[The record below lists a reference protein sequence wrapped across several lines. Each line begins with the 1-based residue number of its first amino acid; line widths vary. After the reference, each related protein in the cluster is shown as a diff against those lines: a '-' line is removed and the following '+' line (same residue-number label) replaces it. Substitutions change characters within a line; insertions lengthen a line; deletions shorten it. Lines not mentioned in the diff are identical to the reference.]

1 MASVRKRIWTAPD
14 GTSKFAWQVDY
25 RDQSGKR
32 HSKQFQR
39 KKDAEKWLNEA
50 LWEVGRGVHTHD
62 NDSITVADAGKL
74 WLVAKRADAL
84 EPATISA
91 YDQHLRLH
99 INPLCGSV
107 KLSQLSTPVIEGYR
121 DKLINNLS
129 RPMASRVLRS
139 LKAILN
145 EAMRHGYVAQN
156 VAKAV
161 NIKRQARAKSKI
173 TIPSQHKLRCL
184 IEAAKASENPA
195 SFPFYCLLIFGG
207 LRASELRGLSWS
219 YVHLST
225 HKVEVAQRADRAG
238 KIGATKTAA
247 AHRIIPL
254 PEIAINALKAWK
266 LACPITDQNL
276 VFPSLSGKASSWNYL
291 MDHVVDPVQ
300 VDAGEFDSI
309 FNEVSEIVI
318 RTRWGLHDF
327 RHCAA
332 SLWIE
337 QKVNPK
343 RVQYLMGH
351 SSITVTFDTY
361 GHLFEQSEK
370 DAETSV
376 AIEKAL
382 FGDAT

>member
-1 MASVRKRIWTAPD
+1 MASVRKRSWTAPD
-14 GTSKFAWQVDY
+14 GTNKFAWQVDY
-25 RDQSGKR
+25 RDQCGKR

-39 KKDAEKWLNEA
+39 KKNAETWLNEA
-50 LWEVGRGVHTHD
+50 MWEVGRGVHTHD
-62 NDSITVADAGKL
+62 NDSITVAEAGKL
-74 WLVAKRADAL
+74 WLEAKRADAL
-84 EPATISA
+84 EPSTISA

-99 INPLCGSV
+99 INPICGSV

-121 DKLINNLS
+121 DKLINILS

-139 LKAILN
+139 LKAILS

-156 VAKAV
+156 VATAV
-161 NIKRQARAKSKI
+161 KIKRQARVKSKF
-173 TIPSQHKLRCL
+173 TIPSQDKLRVL
-184 IEAAKASENPA
+184 IEAAGTSKNPA
-195 SFPFYCLLIFGG
+195 SFPLYCLLIFGG

-225 HKVEVAQRADRAG
+225 KKVEVAQRADRAG
-238 KIGATKTAA
+238 NIGAPKTAA

-254 PEIAINALKAWK
+254 PDIAINALRAWK
-266 LACPITDQNL
+266 LACPISDENL
-276 VFPSLSGKASSWNYL
+276 VFPSLAGKATSWNYL
-291 MDHVVDPVQ
+291 MDHLVDPVQ
-300 VDAGEFDSI
+300 IDAGEFDSVT
-309 FNEVSEIVI
+309 NGLTEIVKQ
-318 RTRWGLHDF
+318 TRWGLHDF
-327 RHCAA
+327 RHAAA

-337 QKVNPK
+337 QQVNPK

-361 GHLFEQSEK
+361 GHLFEQSDK
-370 DAETSV
+370 DAGTSV

>member
-1 MASVRKRIWTAPD
+1 MASVRKRVWAAPD
-14 GTSKFAWQVDY
+14 GTDKFAWQVDY
-25 RDQSGKR
+25 RDQYGKR

-62 NDSITVADAGKL
+62 NDSITVAEAGKL
-74 WLVAKRADAL
+74 WLQAKRADAL
-84 EPATISA
+84 ELATISA

-139 LKAILN
+139 MKSIIS

-156 VAKAV
+156 VATSVK
-161 NIKRQARAKSKI
+161 IKRQARVKSKI
-173 TIPSQHKLRCL
+173 TIPTQHKLRVL
-184 IEAAKASENPA
+184 IEAARTSNNPA
-195 SFPFYCLLIFGG
+195 SFPLYCLLIFGG

-225 HKVEVAQRADRAG
+225 KKVEIAQRADRTG
-238 KIGATKTAA
+238 KIGAPKTAA
-247 AHRIIPL
+247 AHRTIPL
-254 PEIAINALKAWK
+254 PNTAISALKAWK
-266 LACPITDQNL
+266 LACPVTDDNL
-276 VFPSLSGKASSWNYL
+276 VFPSLAGKVMSWNYL
-291 MDHVVDPVQ
+291 MDHLVTPVQ
-300 VDAGEFDSI
+300 IAIGETQSADNSQP
-309 FNEVSEIVI
+309 STVI
-318 RTRWGLHDF
+318 ARWGLHDF
-327 RHCAA
+327 RHAAA

-337 QKVNPK
+337 QRVNPK

-370 DAETSV
+370 DSDTSS

-382 FGDAT
+382 FANAT